1 MTRFL
6 CVCGARPNVMKLA
19 ALTHAFEGRPD
30 LDTCVVHTGQHYDE
44 RLAGN
49 LFAEL
54 EMSDPDVHLHVGPG
68 SVS

>member
-1 MTRFL
+1 
-6 CVCGARPNVMKLA
+6 MKLA